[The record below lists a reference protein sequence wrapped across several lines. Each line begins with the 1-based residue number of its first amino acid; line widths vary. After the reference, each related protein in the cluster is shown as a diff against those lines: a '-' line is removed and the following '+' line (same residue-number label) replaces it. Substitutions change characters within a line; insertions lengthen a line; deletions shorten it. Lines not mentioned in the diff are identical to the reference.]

1 MAIAARIPHALT
13 LALAGAALVT
23 GTSGFAQPSPM
34 ATDPAEAQRRYE
46 TRIAECN
53 GSGMPAPA
61 RNACVRNAGLLLD
74 RTLGGPPA
82 NTEIDTPDGR
92 ATVIAPSG
100 SIAPRTGSDTVTSG
114 DGRATIVVPAD
125 GIGMPR

>member
-1 MAIAARIPHALT
+1 MPVAIRIRYAVAA
-13 LALAGAALVT
+13 AALVM
-23 GTSGFAQPSPM
+23 GSSGFAQPSP
-34 ATDPAEAQRRYE
+34 ATSDPAQAQRRYE
-46 TRIAECN
+46 ARIAECN
-53 GSGMPAPA
+53 GSGMPTPA

-82 NTEIDTPDGR
+82 NTEIDTQDGR

-100 SIAPRTGSDTVTSG
+100 SIAPRAGSDTVTSG

-125 GIGMPR
+125 GIGTPR

>member
-1 MAIAARIPHALT
+1 MAIATRIPHVLAGVALVLGT
-13 LALAGAALVT
+13 GALAQ
-23 GTSGFAQPSPM
+23 QPSTG
-34 ATDPAEAQRRYE
+34 TDPAQAQRRYE
-46 TRIAECN
+46 ARIAECN
-53 GSGMPAPA
+53 GSGMPTPA

-82 NTEIDTPDGR
+82 NTEIDTQDGR

-100 SIAPRTGSDTVTSG
+100 SIAPRAGSDTVTSG

-125 GIGMPR
+125 GIGTPR